1 MAELKQQ
8 IQMNIDSQKDERYV
22 KQSFMQPG
30 GDCLIFYDNSP
41 LHPSTVLN
49 NVLQK
54 YRTEWRQNPTDT
66 DVFKIVLV
74 KDKISQMQTEVASL
88 DSSFYCEVVFNKEQ
102 KISSARQWELIES

>member
-1 MAELKQQ
+1 
-8 IQMNIDSQKDERYV
+8 
-22 KQSFMQPG
+22 MQPG

-74 KDKISQMQTEVASL
+74 KDKIS
-88 DSSFYCEVVFNKEQ
+88 
-102 KISSARQWELIES
+102 